1 MAKKTTSL
9 KKDTKNFTIPNST
22 PFLSA
27 LHQNEA
33 LHNFHKKRQ
42 HLIAGCMK
50 DLDFNLGCLYIELN
64 AASWLNFITM
74 QYDTKKTQNDT
85 IKHYLCTKQT
95 NTSIIKTRK
104 IKINH
109 EDFMKIELEN

>member
-1 MAKKTTSL
+1 MT
-9 KKDTKNFTIPNST
+9 
-22 PFLSA
+22 
-27 LHQNEA
+27 Q
-33 LHNFHKKRQ
+33 KR
-42 HLIAGCMK
+42 
-50 DLDFNLGCLYIELN
+50 
-64 AASWLNFITM
+64 
-74 QYDTKKTQNDT
+74 QNDT